1 MSPTHFLAPL
11 LARDAGPMRLVA
23 GGRHHIVATA
33 IETAFDS
40 ASRRQGLLGR
50 AALAPDTAMIIA
62 PCSAIHTFA
71 MQFAIDVIFAA
82 RDGRIL
88 KVRRALP
95 PARVTMARRAF
106 AAIEMAAGE
115 ADRHGLRAGEYL
127 TVEP

>member
-1 MSPTHFLAPL
+1 
-11 LARDAGPMRLVA
+11 
-23 GGRHHIVATA
+23 
-33 IETAFDS
+33 
-40 ASRRQGLLGR
+40 
-50 AALAPDTAMIIA
+50 
-62 PCSAIHTFA
+62 